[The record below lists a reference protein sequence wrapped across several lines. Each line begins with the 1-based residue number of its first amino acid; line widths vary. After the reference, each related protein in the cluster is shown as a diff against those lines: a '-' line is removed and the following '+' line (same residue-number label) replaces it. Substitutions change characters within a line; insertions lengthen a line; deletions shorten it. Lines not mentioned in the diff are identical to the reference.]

1 MANSQNDLL
10 LVWLLQRIEKLFVKA
25 VPGKQ
30 LSDENFTK
38 EEKEKLAA
46 LSVTEH
52 EIYSGAYSVV
62 PSVNEQTLETATKLM
77 TDNVTVTEIPMYS
90 VSNISGGNTVYIGTD
105 VGVAP

>member
-10 LVWLLQRIEKLFVKA
+10 LVWLLQRLEKMFVRA

-46 LSVTEH
+46 LSDTEY

-62 PSVNEQTLETATKLM
+62 PSTDEQTLETATKLM
-77 TDNVTVTEIPMYS
+77 TDDVTVTEIPMFS
-90 VSNISGGNTVYIGTD
+90 VTNTSGGNTVYIGTE
-105 VGVAP
+105 VNLTP